1 MACDLI
7 TEMALI
13 TVVSV
18 ADRRWRCYSER
29 EAGETGY
36 KGVASFVTMSHTGVL
51 FVKRIARL
59 MTTSYSA
66 AHITVGATGVG
77 RWDMVQ
83 ERNRY
88 WDRERRGSYD
98 ERSFADLNRER
109 DSRENSTG
117 AIMRLDL
124 YASDSRCFF
133 FFFLYTNVRARRA
146 RNDHR
151 EK

>member
-18 ADRRWRCYSER
+18 ADRRWRCYSKR

-66 AHITVGATGVG
+66 AHIIVGATGVG
-77 RWDMVQ
+77 R
-83 ERNRY
+83 
-88 WDRERRGSYD
+88 
-98 ERSFADLNRER
+98 
-109 DSRENSTG
+109 
-117 AIMRLDL
+117 
-124 YASDSRCFF
+124 
-133 FFFLYTNVRARRA
+133 
-146 RNDHR
+146 
-151 EK
+151 

>member
-66 AHITVGATGVG
+66 AHIIVGATGVG
-77 RWDMVQ
+77 R
-83 ERNRY
+83 
-88 WDRERRGSYD
+88 
-98 ERSFADLNRER
+98 
-109 DSRENSTG
+109 
-117 AIMRLDL
+117 
-124 YASDSRCFF
+124 
-133 FFFLYTNVRARRA
+133 
-146 RNDHR
+146 
-151 EK
+151 